1 MKPGAIGCVKM
12 NVFLNYGKLA
22 MIAALGLAGTAQA
35 AQTVIKV
42 DDTKPGV
49 VINKNNMMSADLAI
63 WNPPSRYYDMT
74 DALVDGGYTL
84 FRFPNGSLSNDYHW
98 NGIGKYDST
107 GLWIT
112 TEEEGK
118 YAPGFLGETIYRG
131 TTKDNYGFV
140 RRSHLADGKMET
152 MWWGEILDP
161 NDPPWVVVEFPEKK
175 LLDSIQINWGDLRPK
190 AFQYEYWTTD
200 YAEYPGVHQALTND
214 LKLEANVKVT
224 GPETLYKGKSVRTRY
239 VAIRFKLQDLP
250 GKGVQIREMKMFSD
264 GEDLLAGNEYKMYAM
279 STRNGDKA
287 RTDWTNIPWHFE
299 EFMKYLG
306 TLPKSADGKPAQA
319 VICVN
324 AGTGTSKE
332 AAAWVRYANK
342 VKGYN
347 IKQWEIGNELD
358 GEWEE
363 SGPISARHYAARYL
377 EYARAMK
384 AVDPTIILHGPLLS
398 THKMMQKGAGILDG
412 KYWMVE
418 FLRIVG
424 EAEIADGKRYLDAVD
439 LHNYPYWTPNGANA
453 RDMLKAMLD
462 VGPNMDTLDVWMKR
476 HLPGVDK
483 VPSASGEEKR
493 RVFLSEFSTN
503 VQGYSLLM
511 DYPQATA
518 MAMIF
523 AQHAVRFGDRLQ
535 VLPWDAFGNLFKSPD
550 DTWGTISMSALL
562 KDGSWNKW
570 KSLEPTA
577 EYYGVYMTFKQFLE
591 DGFAV
596 VPVESSN
603 SEVVAYALAKKAS
616 GASQGQNAAGDS
628 ARVMLVNL
636 SDIPQVVQI
645 DRASVGAGAD
655 KAAIEVDVFGEEQ
668 FKWVGDQ
675 KNAYPYPKMGPSGRA
690 LDVKKSRDITIPP
703 FGLVV
708 AQINPR
714 AVGADKATAKN
725 AATPVVLAAALEKK
739 VMMVGDTVDL
749 FVTAVQ
755 QNGQLTGA
763 TLKIPGF
770 GKKGGDEVVKVL
782 PDDGKWNASI
792 ESFHVKVPV
801 PETAKTTPVVVQGT
815 GAKGTEIELTVTGL
829 GGKKTVQMIPFR
841 MRGAYRTTSI
851 LQNFDNGVD
860 AVDWFPVVGEGN
872 TEMGAKVFNG
882 NPPHGGFIRHDFHIE
897 QPPTLGWPNYSGAY
911 YVVPQEIK
919 QSVGVVFDYATN
931 HNNPDGYIEVQVQ
944 SDQVK
949 DYDEF
954 MVRLRNTHGTWVRDT
969 LIWENMSQEG
979 WGKTIPQLDPTKIK
993 TINFRARH
1001 SGVGYISL
1009 DNLYLLQEDGTEVP
1023 MPKGLR
1029 RLR

>member
-1 MKPGAIGCVKM
+1 MKKKFVLSAAM
-12 NVFLNYGKLA
+12 LA
-22 MIAALGLAGTAQA
+22 AFGLSTTAQA
-35 AQTVIKV
+35 AQSVIKV
-42 DDTKPGV
+42 DDTKPGI
-49 VINKNNMMSADLAI
+49 VINKNNMMAADLAI

-140 RRSHLADGKMET
+140 RRSHLADGNMET

-175 LLDSIQINWGDLRPK
+175 NIDSLQISWGDLRPK
-190 AFQYEYWTTD
+190 AFRYEYWTTD

-250 GKGVQIREMKMFSD
+250 GKGVQIREMKMFSN

-412 KYWMVE
+412 KYWMEE

-424 EAEIADGKRYLDAVD
+424 EAEVADGKRYLDAVD

-453 RDMLKAMLD
+453 KDMLKAMLD

-550 DTWGTISMSALL
+550 DTWGTISMTALV
-562 KDGSWNKW
+562 KEGSWNKW

-577 EYYGVYMTFKQFLE
+577 EYYGLYMTFKRFLE
-591 DGFAV
+591 EGFAV
-596 VPVESSN
+596 VPATSTNSN
-603 SEVVAYALAKKAS
+603 VVAYALAKK
-616 GASQGQNAAGDS
+616 GAAGADS
-628 ARVMLVNL
+628 ARVMMVNL
-636 SDIPQVVQI
+636 SDVPQVVQI
-645 DRASVGAGAD
+645 DRTSGAND
-655 KAAIEVDVFGEEQ
+655 KVRTEVDVFGEAQ
-668 FKWVGDQ
+668 FKWVGDG
-675 KNAYPYPKMGPSGRA
+675 KNAYPYPKMGPSGTR
-690 LDVKKSRDITIPP
+690 LNPNKNRDITIPP
-703 FGLVV
+703 YGLVV
-708 AQINPR
+708 ALINPR
-714 AVGADKATAKN
+714 VVGESKATAAK
-725 AATPVVLAAALEKK
+725 AETPVVLAAALEKK
-739 VMMVGDTVDL
+739 VMMRGDTLDL
-749 FVTAVQ
+749 FVTATQ
-755 QNGQLTGA
+755 QDGQLTGA
-763 TLKIPGF
+763 SIKIPGF
-770 GKKGGDEVVKVL
+770 GPKGGSKTVNAT
-782 PDDGKWNASI
+782 PDDGQWNAAI

-801 PETAKTTPVVVQGT
+801 PNDAKIVAAGGT
-815 GAKGTEIELTVTGL
+815 LPEIELTVTGL
-829 GGKKTVQMIPFR
+829 GGKKVVQKIPFR
-841 MRGAYRTTSI
+841 VRGAYRTTSCM
-851 LQNFDNGVD
+851 QNFDNGID
-860 AVDWFPVVGEGN
+860 AVDWFPVVNGDN
-872 TEMGAKVFNG
+872 ATSMDAKVYNG
-882 NPPHGGFIRHDFHIE
+882 NPPLGGYIRHDWIIE
-897 QPPTLGWPNYSGAY
+897 QPPELGWPNYSGAY
-911 YVVPQEIK
+911 YVLPPEVK
-919 QSVGVVFDYATN
+919 NSVGIVFDYATN
-931 HNNPDGYIEVQVQ
+931 HNNPDGYIELQIM
-944 SDQVK
+944 SEQVK

-954 MVRLRNTHGTWVRDT
+954 MVRLKNTRGNWVRDT

-979 WGKTIPQLDPTKIK
+979 WGKNVPQLDPRQIK
-993 TINFRARH
+993 NFAFRARW
-1001 SGVGYISL
+1001 SGKGFISL
-1009 DNLYLLQEDGTEVP
+1009 DNIYLLQEDGKEVP
-1023 MPKGLR
+1023 MPRGLR

>member
-1 MKPGAIGCVKM
+1 MKKKFVLSA
-12 NVFLNYGKLA
+12 A

-175 LLDSIQINWGDLRPK
+175 NIDSLQISWGDLRPK

-224 GPETLYKGKSVRTRY
+224 GSETLYKGKSVRTRY

-250 GKGVQIREMKMFSD
+250 GKGVQIREMKMFSN

-306 TLPKSADGKPAQA
+306 SLPKSADGKPAQA

-384 AVDPTIILHGPLLS
+384 AVDPTIMLHGPLLS
-398 THKMMQKGAGILDG
+398 THKMMQKGSGILDG
-412 KYWMVE
+412 KYWMEE

-550 DTWGTISMSALL
+550 DTWGTISMTALL
-562 KDGSWNKW
+562 KEGSWNKW

-577 EYYGVYMTFKQFLE
+577 EYYGVYMTFRQFLE

-603 SEVVAYALAKKAS
+603 ADVVAYALAKK
-616 GASQGQNAAGDS
+616 GAGNAGDS
-628 ARVMLVNL
+628 ARVMLANL

-645 DRASVGAGAD
+645 DRVSVGAGAD
-655 KAAIEVDVFGEEQ
+655 KAAIEVDVFGEDQ

-675 KNAYPYPKMGPSGRA
+675 KNAYPYPKMGPSGRR
-690 LDVKKSRDITIPP
+690 LDAAKSRDITIPP

-770 GKKGGDEVVKVL
+770 GKNGSAMTVNVT
-782 PDDGKWNASI
+782 PDDGKWDASI

-801 PETAKTTPVVVQGT
+801 PEHAQTTPVVVQGT

-841 MRGAYRTTSI
+841 IRGKYRTTSI
-851 LQNFDNGVD
+851 LQNYDNGID

-1009 DNLYLLQEDGTEVP
+1009 DNIFLLQEDGTEVP